1 MCLETPPAN
10 VKKMKTGHTTGAC
23 AAACSKAAV
32 MSALGRKKIRR
43 VELTLPGGKKAA
55 FKINSCEFSENKATA
70 TTVKDAGDDPDVT
83 HGAVIGA
90 TVLLNNTGEIR
101 FLRGKGVGKV
111 TLPGLGL
118 NVGEPAINKTP
129 RKMMTNIVRELLEQ
143 SGGNGKTPG
152 ADIKVFVPE
161 GEKLAKKTLNSR
173 LGIKGGISI
182 IGTTGVV
189 RPFSSASY
197 VASIV
202 QAVKIAASNGSPHV
216 VASSGG
222 RSEKFLR
229 KRFPDL
235 PDYAFIQYGNWIGK
249 LLDAAEKNGIA
260 DLTLATMIG
269 KAVKLAG
276 GDMDTHSGKNVWN
289 KELIADITEKSGAGT
304 DAAQAI
310 GELNMAGRLTEIFP
324 LSQNAPFYRELLKRC
339 RARCRERFS
348 GGLTLALAG
357 LDGQIV
363 WYPDENG

>member
-1 MCLETPPAN
+1 MCLETPPGD

-23 AAACSKAAV
+23 AAACSKAAAL
-32 MSALGRKKIRR
+32 SALGRKTIRR

-55 FKINSCEFSENKATA
+55 FKINSCEFSENEATA

-83 HGAVIGA
+83 HGALIGA
-90 TVLLNNTGEIR
+90 TVSLNDTGEIR
-101 FLRGKGVGKV
+101 FLRGKGVGTV

-118 NVGEPAINKTP
+118 EVGGPAINKTP
-129 RKMMTNIVRELLEQ
+129 RKMMSNIVRELLKKN
-143 SGGNGKTPG
+143 GGENSG
-152 ADIKVFVPE
+152 ADITVFVPE
-161 GEKLAKKTLNSR
+161 GENLAKKTLNSR

-202 QAVKIAASNGSPHV
+202 QAVKIAARNGSPRV

-229 KRFPDL
+229 KRFADL

-249 LLDAAEKNGIA
+249 LLDAAEKNGIQ

-289 KELIADITEKSGAGT
+289 KELIANIAEKSGAG
-304 DAAQAI
+304 AAQAVR
-310 GELNMAGRLTEIFP
+310 ELNMAGRLTEIFP
-324 LSQNAPFYRELLKRC
+324 LSQHEPFYAELLKKCRERC
-339 RARCRERFS
+339 GERFS
-348 GGLTLALAG
+348 GRLTLALAG

>member
-1 MCLETPPAN
+1 MCLEAPPEN

-32 MSALGRKKIRR
+32 MSVLGQKKIRT
-43 VELTLPGGKKAA
+43 VKITLPGGKKAA
-55 FKINSCEFSENKATA
+55 FKINSCEFSKNSATA

-90 TVLLNNTGEIR
+90 TVSINNTGEIR
-101 FLRGKGVGKV
+101 FLPGKGVGTV

-118 NVGEPAINKTP
+118 KVGGPAINKTP
-129 RKMMTNIVRELLEQ
+129 EKMMSNIVSELLKT
-143 SGGNGKTPG
+143 SGVKNPG
-152 ADIKVFVPE
+152 ADITVFVPE

-182 IGTTGVV
+182 IGTTGIV

-202 QAVKIAASNGSPHV
+202 QAVKIAARNKSPRV

-229 KRFPDL
+229 KQFPDL
-235 PDYAFIQYGNWIGK
+235 PDYAFVQYGNWIGK
-249 LLDAAEKNGIA
+249 LLDAAEKNGVK
-260 DLTLATMIG
+260 DLTLATMTG

-276 GDMDTHSGKNVWN
+276 GDMDTHSGKNVWD
-289 KELIADITEKSGAGT
+289 KELIAGIAEQSGAGA
-304 DAAQAI
+304 DAAQAVR
-310 GELNMAGRLTEIFP
+310 ELNMAGRLAEIFP
-324 LSQNAPFYRELLKRC
+324 LSGSEPFYAELLKRC
-339 RARCRERFS
+339 REACGERFS
-348 GGLTLALAG
+348 GNLTLALAG

-363 WYPDENG
+363 WYPDRNG